1 MRKKNTGGGDL
12 KILSVEWD
20 MDILIEQ
27 APQIPIV
34 LSSRRASCPVHLI
47 SCRVHTLDKLS
58 NEWDRPH
65 RVNGFGIFMYRYT
78 CMCVCVCVCVCKC
91 QSVRV
96 AKKKKEI

>member
-47 SCRVHTLDKLS
+47 SCRVHTWARLRSLDKLS

-78 CMCVCVCVCVCKC
+78 CVCVCVCV
-91 QSVRV
+91 
-96 AKKKKEI
+96 